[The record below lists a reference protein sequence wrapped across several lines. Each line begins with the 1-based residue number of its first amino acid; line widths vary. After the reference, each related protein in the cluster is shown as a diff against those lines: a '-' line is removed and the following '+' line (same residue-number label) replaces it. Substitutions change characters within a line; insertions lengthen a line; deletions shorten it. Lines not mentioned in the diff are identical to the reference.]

1 MSPSMNSILS
11 AIGERFSRRPVIRL
25 SNTRTRSP
33 RLRRAS
39 AMCEPMN
46 PAPPVTRYNSLFPTL
61 VFPSFGLGSVGN
73 GTQIYLFHNFI
84 FHMAYE
90 ICHMKYEIWHMVGV
104 IETLVLITIRSPA
117 ALQP

>member
-11 AIGERFSRRPVIRL
+11 EMGDRFSRRPVIRL

-61 VFPSFGLGSVGN
+61 IFPSFGLVSVGN
-73 GTQIYLFHNFI
+73 DTQVYLFHISYF
-84 FHMAYE
+84 
-90 ICHMKYEIWHMVGV
+90 
-104 IETLVLITIRSPA
+104 LILTDFVARLPEGRNVFSHE
-117 ALQP
+117 

>member
-11 AIGERFSRRPVIRL
+11 EMGDRFSHRPVIRL

-33 RLRRAS
+33 RSRRAS

-61 VFPSFGLGSVGN
+61 VFPSFRLGSVGN
-73 GTQIYLFHNFI
+73 DTQVNLFHIPYFI
-84 FHMAYE
+84 G
-90 ICHMKYEIWHMVGV
+90 HMKYGIWHMAGV
-104 IETLVLITIRSPA
+104 IENLVLITIRSPA
-117 ALQP
+117 VLQT

>member
-11 AIGERFSRRPVIRL
+11 EMGDRFSRRPVIRL

-61 VFPSFGLGSVGN
+61 IFPSFGLVSVGN
-73 GTQIYLFHNFI
+73 DTQVYLFHISYAI
-84 FHMAYE
+84 FHMQ
-90 ICHMKYEIWHMVGV
+90 YEIWHMGGV
-104 IETLVLITIRSPA
+104 IETIVLITIRSPA